1 MKKLVLILTFIFL
14 VGCSSGTYEKAMEQG
29 KLALANGEV
38 MKALSSFELA
48 LNEKPNSKEAK
59 AEYESL
65 NNKYKNILQD
75 IDYLKGL
82 VNSKDY
88 LGAQDYL
95 IKIRGD
101 KLNKEALEI
110 FSRELDTLESSIN
123 VGISQMDKEKETEK
137 VVETQTIVETQNTVN
152 TREVY
157 KAKLDDIERKLSD
170 ISYIYTT
177 EIYNV
182 SKDDARRAFE
192 EWDFAINDIYK
203 ELKAQLP
210 TSKMEKLRDAQRK
223 WIKEKDSAASS
234 ESSKYAKGSE
244 EKATQEYITKARVT
258 RDRCYE
264 LLKYYM
270 Y

>member
-1 MKKLVLILTFIFL
+1 MKKLLLMLMLVFL
-14 VGCSSGTYEKAMEQG
+14 VGCSNGVYEKAMEQG

-38 MKALSSFELA
+38 EKALSSFELA
-48 LNEKPNSKEAK
+48 LNEKPNSKEAR

-101 KLNKEALEI
+101 KLNKEALEV
-110 FSRELDTLESSIN
+110 FTRELDTLESSIN
-123 VGISQMDKEKETEK
+123 VGISQMDKEPEK
-137 VVETQTIVETQNTVN
+137 VIETQTVVETQNTVN
-152 TREVY
+152 TREIY
-157 KAKLDDIERKLSD
+157 KSKLDDIERKLSG
-170 ISYIYTT
+170 ISYIFST
-177 EIYNV
+177 EVYNV
-182 SKDDARRAFE
+182 SKDDARMAFE

-210 TSKMEKLRDAQRK
+210 SNKMEKLRDTQRK
-223 WIKEKDSAASS
+223 WIKEKDSTASS
-234 ESSKYAKGSE
+234 ESAKYAKGSE
-244 EKATQEYITKARVT
+244 EKAIQEYITKARVT